1 MKKFFLIIL
10 VIIFQISFLNAA
22 EPKFKLTFGSNLGNI
37 PLEINKINKID
48 KMIKNK
54 MSLSGIKINSWILTP
69 NFSSFINSPHLQYIY
84 SIVDSNSFLYVT
96 T

>member
-69 NFSSFINSPHLQYIY
+69 DFSSFIKRRDHLL
-84 SIVDSNSFLYVT
+84 F
-96 T
+96 

>member
-22 EPKFKLTFGSNLGNI
+22 ETKFKLTFGSNLGNI

-69 NFSSFINSPHLQYIY
+69 NFSSFIKRRDHLL
-84 SIVDSNSFLYVT
+84 F
-96 T
+96 

>member
-1 MKKFFLIIL
+1 MRRFFLIIL

-69 NFSSFINSPHLQYIY
+69 NFSSFIKRRDNLL
-84 SIVDSNSFLYVT
+84 F
-96 T
+96 

>member
-10 VIIFQISFLNAA
+10 FIIFQISFLNAA

-69 NFSSFINSPHLQYIY
+69 NFSSFIKRRDHLL
-84 SIVDSNSFLYVT
+84 F
-96 T
+96 